1 MVDGTR
7 LAAGGNAPMPA
18 SRTLLVIP
26 ITLGMFVTLLAAG
39 LVVEAR
45 QADGKKR
52 VEEEDDK
59 PRKKQ
64 RAEEEDDRGAGSGV
78 SRLDEDAEKLPASKG
93 VPTTDLL
100 TAERNATHPRVKALF
115 KDLSVPHDRVSVRGF
130 GGTPPKTLWVEP
142 LAEHIPDIQMH
153 KGSVTLHVLELG
165 DDGKSRKRDRTETF
179 PPSHISSIRWYEQVA
194 ADEVKEF
201 LAIKNFATYD
211 TSNPLYLG
219 PYDQLVVAEQALSA
233 VLLYHR
239 SARERGARKGD
250 GWEAVGHELG
260 AALLGVQLSRVDRL
274 GDQKT
279 WDQAFALTRR
289 LVDTYTRPED
299 RKRIARPLGD
309 LLSKALKD
317 RNFAESRLKDARAQM
332 RFIEEQFPGG
342 DVARPIQE
350 KLKEEAE
357 DLFRRAKELVAAD
370 KKRDAVELLRR
381 AEDVWPDLPELH
393 AYRMRTDEEY
403 QVLSV
408 GMRELPRWMS
418 PSWACTDAELRAVEL
433 LFESLVSMVPQGD
446 GVSSYRPSLAEGRSK
461 VIQDGRQFQLPRQAK
476 WSSGRDL
483 RVDDLRATVQLLQ
496 KGEKPAGR
504 SAAWGELL
512 ANVGSGADS
521 SQVKL
526 LLRQGLLDPLGAMSF
541 KVLPRFPDQTT
552 KPFAENPVS
561 SGPFIYKEHASEN
574 GRRFARFE
582 ANPHYGVRDDK
593 RGLPRIREVRF
604 YAVTDPV
611 AELQAS
617 PPTINLALDLT
628 PEQAF
633 ALSKNPAFEVPMPSA
648 RTPNRR
654 VYFLAVNNRNHALAQ
669 ADVRIALAR
678 AIPREQLLDAHF
690 RKGLGRQVHKAL
702 NGPYPAAVWACDPK
716 LVSRKDKTS
725 LDPFDPQFARARLSK
740 HKANSLTLTLKYPA
754 GDKVLDEAM
763 KALCDAVK
771 KELPQVTLKPEPRP
785 AHALREEVEVTH
797 NYELAYY
804 HHDFVDETLWLSPLL
819 GPHGRGGAENYL
831 GYTGSLVG
839 NVQAAMT
846 LREFPEVQKYARA
859 IHEQFL
865 ESDMPMVPLW
875 QLDPLCAYE
884 KRVVDFDRVADP
896 LPWFHEVERWRV
908 RPR

>member
-1 MVDGTR
+1 
-7 LAAGGNAPMPA
+7 MPA

-26 ITLGMFVTLLAAG
+26 ITLGMFVSLLAVG

-52 VEEEDDK
+52 VEDEDDK
-59 PRKKQ
+59 PKKKP
-64 RAEEEDDRGAGSGV
+64 RSEEEDDRGVGSGV

-93 VPTTDLL
+93 VATTDLP
-100 TAERNATHPRVKALF
+100 TAARNVTHPRVKALF
-115 KDLSVPHDRVSVRGF
+115 KDLAVPHDRVSVRGF

-153 KGSVTLHVLELG
+153 KGSVTLHVLDRVTG
-165 DDGKSRKRDRTETF
+165 KRDRTETF
-179 PPSHISSIRWYEQVA
+179 PPSHISSISWYEQTA

-201 LAIKNFATYD
+201 LGVKFTAYD

-219 PYDQLVVAEQALSA
+219 LYDQLVIAEQALSS
-233 VLLYHR
+233 VLLHHR

-250 GWEAVGHELG
+250 GWEAVGNELG
-260 AALLGVQLSRVDRL
+260 GALLGVQLARVDRL

-289 LVDTYTRPED
+289 LVDTYARPED
-299 RKRIARPLGD
+299 RKRIAGPLGD
-309 LLSKALKD
+309 LLNKALKD
-317 RNFAESRLKDARAQM
+317 RNFVESHLKEARAQM

-342 DVARPIQE
+342 SDVARPIRE

-357 DLFRRAKELVAAD
+357 DLFRQAKKLVDAG
-370 KKRDAVELLRR
+370 KKREAVPLLRK
-381 AEDVWPDLPELH
+381 AEEVWPDLAGLH

-433 LFESLVSMVPQGD
+433 LFESLVSVAPQGD
-446 GVSSYRPSLAEGRSK
+446 GVSFYRPSLAEGRSK
-461 VIQDGRQFQLPRQAK
+461 VIQDGRQFQLPRQAR

-483 RVDDLRATVQLLQ
+483 GVDDLRATVQLLQ
-496 KGEKPAGR
+496 KGAKPAGR

-512 ANVGSGADS
+512 ANVGSGADA

-541 KVLPRFPDQTT
+541 KVLPRFPDPTT

-561 SGPFIYKEHASEN
+561 SGPFVYAGQASEN
-574 GRRFARFE
+574 GRTFARFE

-604 YAVTDPV
+604 YAVADPV

-628 PEQAF
+628 PEQAVS
-633 ALSKNPAFEVPMPSA
+633 LSKNPSFEVPMPSA

-702 NGPYPAAVWACDPK
+702 NGPYPAGSWACDLK
-716 LVSRKDKTS
+716 LVSRKDKAS

-740 HKANSLTLTLKYPA
+740 HKANSLALTLKYPA
-754 GDKVLDEAM
+754 GDKTLDEAM

-804 HHDFVDETLWLSPLL
+804 HHDFVDETLWLYPLL
-819 GPHGRGGAENYL
+819 GPHGRAAGAENYL
-831 GYTGSLVG
+831 GYTGSLLG
-839 NVQAAMT
+839 DVQAAMT
-846 LREFPEVQKYARA
+846 QREFVEVRKLAHM
-859 IHEQFL
+859 IHLQFL
-865 ESDMPMVPLW
+865 ERDMPMVPLW

-884 KRVVDFDRVADP
+884 KRLMDFDSAADP